1 MLEKILEL
9 DTSLF
14 LFLNSLH
21 SPIFDKIMWHISGK
35 FEWIPLYLTI
45 IFFIFKKFKLKGFV
59 PLIFLILA
67 ISISDLISVNLFKDV
82 FQRLRPSQTPELS
95 NIIHLVNNYKGGK
108 FGFVSSHAANSFA
121 IATFT
126 LLLFKNK
133 KYTYFI
139 IFWAI
144 LVSYSRIYL
153 GVHYPLDIICGALLG
168 IIVAKILYLANQK
181 IIIKINIKTQK
192 NG

>member
-21 SPIFDKIMWHISGK
+21 SSTFDVLMWHISGK
-35 FEWIPLYLTI
+35 FEWFPLYLI
-45 IFFIFKKFKLKGFV
+45 IIYFIFKKFKLKGFV

-181 IIIKINIKTQK
+181 IIKQK
-192 NG
+192 